1 MPNIVFNPWVKIV
14 NNLRKFS
21 SISCAYSSPIILQK
35 QYKCVVR
42 IVKTYFIRL
51 SLLQPST
58 TENTPNLHGINL
70 LNKSFTCFPQDL
82 LINPKDE
89 I

>member
-1 MPNIVFNPWVKIV
+1 MPNILFKPWVKIV

-21 SISCAYSSPIILQK
+21 SISCAYSSPITLHK

-42 IVKTYFIRL
+42 IVKTYFIKL

-58 TENTPNLHGINL
+58 IENTPKLHRINL
-70 LNKSFTCFPQDL
+70 LNKSFTRFPQDL